1 MISHKLKTI
10 LSRKWG
16 PEYFTFR
23 IYKLFTYIRVP
34 IFWLLLVLWVSDLFY
49 FDLDTNL
56 LLPLWDSEFFSSMA
70 IKMIY
75 LLLSVGAFTA
85 AFITIGI
92 ELIKTKREAKIVTA
106 IWSNL
111 VKYAIY
117 PFVAAMFIGVIL
129 FLKKVGVYDATS
141 FSLFLLFVYLT
152 INSVYTTIRAG
163 ENLVNEAFQ
172 EESAT
177 KL

>member
-1 MISHKLKTI
+1 MSQKLKTF
-10 LSRKWG
+10 LSRKLS

-23 IYKLFTYIRVP
+23 VYKLFTYIRVP
-34 IFWLLLVLWVSDLFY
+34 IFWLLLVLWVSDLLY
-49 FDLDTNL
+49 LNLDTNL
-56 LLPLWDSEFFSSMA
+56 LIPLWNSEIFSSIA

-75 LLLSVGAFTA
+75 LLLSIGAFTA

-92 ELIKTKREAKIVTA
+92 ELIKTKHEAKTVTV

-117 PFVAAMFIGVIL
+117 PFIVAMFIGVIL
-129 FLKKVGVYDATS
+129 FLKEVEVYDATC
-141 FSLFLLFVYLT
+141 FSLFLLLAYLT
-152 INSVYTTIRAG
+152 INSIYTTIRAA

-172 EESAT
+172 ENKT
-177 KL
+177 